1 MYFHRFDLLSFYPVV
16 VFAICQGSARR
27 HYSFIMVPGGGKLED
42 VSRTSFGY
50 IYHHLFLPPKLPGA
64 DDTSE
69 KNDATLL
76 DFVQRSL
83 GRFLPGHHDEE
94 AVKAGISVLR
104 SLRTSRNPQGYLKDA
119 VVRDILKELSS
130 KGNAFSTCLRGK
142 LTMFS
147 SPCSSTTYHR
157 TKCWC
162 FDQQKCGHG
171 VL

>member
-69 KNDATLL
+69 KNDATL
-76 DFVQRSL
+76 RA
-83 GRFLPGHHDEE
+83 
-94 AVKAGISVLR
+94 AVIR
-104 SLRTSRNPQGYLKDA
+104 
-119 VVRDILKELSS
+119 
-130 KGNAFSTCLRGK
+130 AFSPGT
-142 LTMFS
+142 
-147 SPCSSTTYHR
+147 P
-157 TKCWC
+157 
-162 FDQQKCGHG
+162 
-171 VL
+171 